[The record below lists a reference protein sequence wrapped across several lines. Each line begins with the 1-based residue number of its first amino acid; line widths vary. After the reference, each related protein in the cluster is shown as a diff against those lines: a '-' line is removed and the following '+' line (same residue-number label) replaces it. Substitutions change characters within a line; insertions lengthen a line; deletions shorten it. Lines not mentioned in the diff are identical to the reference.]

1 VPALRELTH
10 LPVIVDPSHAAGRS
24 DWVKPM
30 SLAAAAAGADGVIV
44 EVHNQ
49 PDEAICDG
57 PQAVPT
63 EDFAGYAEQL
73 RLVAEVA
80 GKELSR
86 V

>member
-1 VPALRELTH
+1 
-10 LPVIVDPSHAAGRS
+10 
-24 DWVKPM
+24 
-30 SLAAAAAGADGVIV
+30 
-44 EVHNQ
+44 
-49 PDEAICDG
+49 
-57 PQAVPT
+57 VPT